1 MIDPEEQPTVRPST
15 AWQKYRQTMERAPTL
30 IACARADDVAGIERL
45 LAAGAD
51 IDERDARG
59 YSALMLAAYSGNGR
73 AFEVL
78 LRRGA
83 DPNTADDAGNSV
95 LMGACFKGQLGM
107 VKALLASGADVT
119 AKNAAGL
126 DAHGFAVA
134 FGRAE
139 VAEFLESVRASSTP
153 E

>member
-1 MIDPEEQPTVRPST
+1 MTDPEEHPTLHPST

-30 IACARADDVAGIERL
+30 MTCAKADDVAGIERL
-45 LAAGAD
+45 LAMGAD
-51 IDERDARG
+51 IDARDVRG

-73 AFEVL
+73 AFAL
-78 LRRGA
+78 LLERGA

-95 LMGACFKGQLGM
+95 LMGASFKGQLGM
-107 VKALLASGADVT
+107 VKALLAAGADGT
-119 AKNAAGL
+119 AKNASGL
-126 DAHGFAVA
+126 DAHGFAAA

-139 VAEFLESVRASSTP
+139 VAEFLESVRALTP